1 MPRIEATPTPSVL
14 VWARETAGMSV
25 DVASTKAAIKPNQ
38 LSAWEEGTARPTI
51 PQLRKLAQ
59 VYRRPLAA
67 FYLPEAPERFEVMH
81 DFRRFSSD
89 HASVGNSPK
98 LAFEIRRA
106 YDRRE
111 WALDLFEQLDEP
123 IQAFT
128 PSASMEDD
136 VEAVASSLRQLLAV
150 SVEIQSSWRNDTE
163 AFKGWRSLL
172 EKSGALILQA
182 TTLELKEARGFS
194 ISMPTLPVIVVNI
207 KDSPRGRIFTLLH
220 EATHLMLHEGGIC
233 DLHDDDVEAF
243 CNKVAGAALFP
254 RDALLSSATVRA
266 HRRGDLVWTDT
277 ELREISRQFGGSREA
292 ALVRLLTL
300 KLTTQP
306 FYERM
311 HREFLR
317 EYQILAEKRRES
329 EGFAPPHVIAVSS
342 AGPLFTALVVENY
355 NRDNI
360 TASDVSDYLQIRLK
374 HLKDL
379 QGEHSR

>member
-1 MPRIEATPTPSVL
+1 M
-14 VWARETAGMSV
+14 
-25 DVASTKAAIKPNQ
+25 
-38 LSAWEEGTARPTI
+38 
-51 PQLRKLAQ
+51 
-59 VYRRPLAA
+59 
-67 FYLPEAPERFEVMH
+67 
-81 DFRRFSSD
+81 
-89 HASVGNSPK
+89 
-98 LAFEIRRA
+98 
-106 YDRRE
+106 
-111 WALDLFEQLDEP
+111 
-123 IQAFT
+123 
-128 PSASMEDD
+128 
-136 VEAVASSLRQLLAV
+136 
-150 SVEIQSSWRNDTE
+150 
-163 AFKGWRSLL
+163 
-172 EKSGALILQA
+172 
-182 TTLELKEARGFS
+182 
-194 ISMPTLPVIVVNI
+194 
-207 KDSPRGRIFTLLH
+207 
-220 EATHLMLHEGGIC
+220 
-233 DLHDDDVEAF
+233 
-243 CNKVAGAALFP
+243 
-254 RDALLSSATVRA
+254 
-266 HRRGDLVWTDT
+266 VWTDT